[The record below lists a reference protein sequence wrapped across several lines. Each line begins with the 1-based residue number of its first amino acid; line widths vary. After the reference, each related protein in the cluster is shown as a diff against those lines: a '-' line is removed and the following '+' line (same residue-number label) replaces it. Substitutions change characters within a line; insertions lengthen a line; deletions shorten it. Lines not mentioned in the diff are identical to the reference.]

1 MINPSKKRGS
11 GREKPFWESKDL
23 QDMTR
28 EEWESLCDGCGR
40 CCLHKLEDQ
49 DTGRVHYTD
58 VACRLLNLTNCRCTN
73 YPQRLEHVPDCVVLT
88 SDTLAD
94 LSWMPGT
101 CAYRR
106 LAEGR
111 GLADWHPLVSGTIE
125 SVKRAGISVTGR
137 VVAEST
143 VGTEG
148 LEEHVIRWLKVP
160 RSDGSRSRG

>member
-1 MINPSKKRGS
+1 MINPSKKHGS
-11 GREKPFWESKDL
+11 GQEKPFWESKDL

-28 EEWESLCDGCGR
+28 DEWESLCDGCGR
-40 CCLHKLEDQ
+40 CCLHKLEDE

-58 VACRLLNLTNCRCTN
+58 VACRLLDLTSCRCTN

-88 SDTLAD
+88 SDNLAD
-94 LSWMPGT
+94 LAWMPGT

-106 LAEGR
+106 LAEAR
-111 GLADWHPLVSGTIE
+111 GLADWHPLVSGTFE
-125 SVKRAGISVTGR
+125 SVRRAGISVTGR

-143 VGTEG
+143 VATED

-160 RSDGSRSRG
+160 RGNGSRSRG